1 MTGNSTHENVLL
13 HDTHMCQAKIHL
25 SGAHGS
31 YPKLLTS
38 GSVMSLKSILIF
50 SSIDS
55 FMIAMGRWKDE
66 SLKIARGNPGR
77 FEIIHYP
84 ASHSKQFRI
93 IFRYVTV
100 LG

>member
-25 SGAHGS
+25 SAVYGS

-38 GSVMSLKSILIF
+38 VSVTLLNPMLIF

-55 FMIAMGRWKDE
+55 FKIAMGRWKDE

-84 ASHSKQFRI
+84 ASHCKQFRI
-93 IFRYVTV
+93 IFRYLTL